1 MKNLLKNAV
10 PVGDE
15 RIVEKKIMPEFFDEV
30 IKGNK
35 KIEIRKDEDSIK
47 TGDVL
52 QLKEWNGSDYTGRQ
66 VTKKVTYVLRN
77 VQEFGLM
84 EGYCI
89 IGWSE

>member
-1 MKNLLKNAV
+1 MICYRRIRKDCEDYRRGLVKNLLKNAV

-47 TGDVL
+47 TGDVFNRRIY
-52 QLKEWNGSDYTGRQ
+52 KY
-66 VTKKVTYVLRN
+66 Y
-77 VQEFGLM
+77 
-84 EGYCI
+84 
-89 IGWSE
+89 